1 MESRIPVI
9 SLASTKGGVGKTTL
23 AFVLASAFAR
33 RLFGSSEYQVA
44 CIDADP
50 RRMLDALV
58 RKSGNPDILSLTSNA
73 EMLLETLRE
82 AQRRAPLVLIDLQ
95 GSANQAMLYAAGKS
109 DLVIIPAQPSA
120 FDVSEARTSAAVVHQ
135 AADLVG
141 RQIAL
146 RVILTRTPV
155 LKQRVTAH
163 SKAQF
168 EKAGLSVLPVE
179 LVHRNAFQNMTYTGK
194 EPYLIDPKTGAA
206 ENVEAIADAVAEIL
220 GFSVTA
226 EIAAA

>member
-1 MESRIPVI
+1 MESRTPVI

-33 RLFGSSEYQVA
+33 RLPTKAEYPVA

-50 RRMLDALV
+50 RRMLEAII
-58 RKSGNPDILSLTSNA
+58 RKSGRSDILSLPANVET
-73 EMLLETLRE
+73 LLETLRE
-82 AQRRAPLVLIDLQ
+82 AQRRACLVLIDLQ
-95 GSANQAMLYAAGKS
+95 GSANQAMLYAVGKS

-141 RQIAL
+141 RVIAL

-155 LKQRVTAH
+155 LRQRVTDH

-168 EKAGLSVLPVE
+168 EKAGLAVLPVE
-179 LVHRNAFQNMTYTGK
+179 LVHRNAFQSMTYTGQ
-194 EPYLIDPKTGAA
+194 EPFLVDPSGGAA
-206 ENVEAIADAVAEIL
+206 ENVEAIADAVATIL
-220 GFSVTA
+220 SLPVRA
-226 EIAAA
+226 EAVA